1 MPRIRIWVSLL
12 LLAGVL
18 ASPWLSL
25 SGAANPAS
33 NERILGGLFVD
44 RGDPQS
50 ALSVFLKAANE
61 ISARLEKLERD
72 RQAAGDWFYPAPTEQ
87 EIAEMAIFKAEAL
100 ESLDLSEIP
109 EWTRD
114 ATGTEIALMLREIL
128 TIAKISPDTPV
139 RQLSDKLWVVP
150 GTYLQIGRLTSGLNA
165 GDAVFTAE
173 TVSSV
178 DNLYDA
184 LIRKKPAGEF
194 NAYRFYTETPGNLVV
209 PSWGGLVMALPE
221 FMLTAFGS
229 NTLWQWC
236 LLVLLVLS
244 AILIPYALRTLVA
257 VGRGRIFWMA
267 ALAALLAGWAS
278 SMAIPVASI
287 TGSGGVIGS
296 LILQAIVYVSLAVCA
311 FLAGEWLADRLTHLS
326 QRRSGNLETSMIRLF
341 CRLLSIA
348 GSLAVL
354 FYGLTQV
361 GVPIM
366 GILAGLG
373 VGGLAV
379 ALAAK
384 PTIENL
390 IAGVVL
396 YLDKSLFVGDFIE
409 AKDLAGTV
417 EEIGMRSTRIRA
429 EDGTLISITNSEL
442 SEMVVRNRTRRAHAA
457 RDVQVTM
464 SP

>member
-1 MPRIRIWVSLL
+1 MPRIRIWLSLL

-33 NERILGGLFVD
+33 TDRILGGLFVD

-72 RQAAGDWFYPAPTEQ
+72 REAAGDRLYPAPTEQ

-100 ESLDLSEIP
+100 DSLDLSEIP

-139 RQLSDKLWVVP
+139 RQLNDKLWVVP

-173 TVSSV
+173 TISSV

-194 NAYRFYTETPGNLVV
+194 NAYRFYTETPGDLVV
-209 PSWGGLVMALPE
+209 PSWGGLVMALPD
-221 FMLTAFGS
+221 FMRTPFGS
-229 NTLWQWC
+229 NALWQWC
-236 LLVLLVLS
+236 LLVLLVVS
-244 AILIPYALRTLVA
+244 AVLVPYYLRTLMPA
-257 VGRGRIFWMA
+257 GPRRTFWMA
-267 ALAALLAGWAS
+267 ILAALIAKWAS
-278 SMAIPVASI
+278 TYAIPVASI
-287 TGSGGVIGS
+287 TGAGGQTGA
-296 LILQAIVYVSLAVCA
+296 LILQAIAYISLAVCA
-311 FLAGEWLADRLTHLS
+311 FLAGEWLSDRLTRLS
-326 QRRSGNLETSMIRLF
+326 QQRSGNLETSMIQLF

-348 GSLAVL
+348 ASLAVL

-396 YLDKSLFVGDFIE
+396 YLDQSLFVGDFIQ
-409 AKDLAGTV
+409 AKDIAGTV

-442 SEMVVRNRTRRAHAA
+442 SEMVVRNKSRRVRTGSEELP
-457 RDVQVTM
+457 QT
-464 SP
+464 

>member
-1 MPRIRIWVSLL
+1 MPRVRIWMSLL
-12 LLAGVL
+12 LLVGVL
-18 ASPWLSL
+18 VSPWLSL
-25 SGAANPAS
+25 SGAANTAS
-33 NERILGGLFVD
+33 TERVLGGLFVD

-72 RQAAGDWFYPAPTEQ
+72 REAAGDWFYPVATEQ
-87 EIAEMAIFKAEAL
+87 EIAEMAILKAEAL
-100 ESLDLSEIP
+100 DSLDLSEIP
-109 EWTRD
+109 EWTRE

-128 TIAKISPDTPV
+128 TIATISPDTPV

-173 TVSSV
+173 TISSV
-178 DNLYDA
+178 DNLYDT

-194 NAYRFYTETPGNLVV
+194 NAYRFYSESPGDLIV

-229 NTLWQWC
+229 NALWQWC
-236 LLVLLVLS
+236 LLFLLVVS
-244 AILIPYALRTLVA
+244 AVLVPYYLRTLMPA
-257 VGRGRIFWMA
+257 GQRRTFWMA
-267 ALAALLAGWAS
+267 ILAALIAKWAS
-278 SMAIPVASI
+278 AYAIPVASI
-287 TGSGGVIGS
+287 TGAGGQAGS
-296 LILQAIVYVSLAVCA
+296 LILQAIAYISLAVCA
-311 FLAGEWLADRLTHLS
+311 FLAGEWLADRLTRLS
-326 QRRSGNLETSMIRLF
+326 QRRSGNLETSMIQLF

-348 GSLAVL
+348 ASLAVV

-396 YLDKSLFVGDFIE
+396 YLDKSLFVGDFIQ
-409 AKDLAGTV
+409 AKDIAGTV

-442 SEMVVRNRTRRAHAA
+442 SEMVVRNKSRRV
-457 RDVQVTM
+457 RSGEIQPLT
-464 SP
+464 